1 MSKLYDNFVNL
12 KGSNK
17 DKLYLFKSGIFFI
30 ALNEDATK
38 LSEIFGFKITNL
50 NDTVIKCGFPAKR
63 IEYYSSLLDKMNIDF
78 DLIDSGS
85 KKIENHLEYISNLNF
100 NSIIDKL
107 VKIDFDN
114 ITCKEAFDILYDLSL
129 KCKEILNS
137 GGNQIF

>member
-12 KGSNK
+12 KSSNK
-17 DKLYLFKSGIFFI
+17 DKIYLFKSGIFFI

-50 NDTVIKCGFPAKR
+50 NDTVTKCGFPAKR

-78 DLIDSGS
+78 ELIDSNS
-85 KKIENHLEYISNLNF
+85 KKIENSSEYISNLNF

-114 ITCKEAFDILYDLSL
+114 ITCKEAFDILYDLNL
-129 KCKEILNS
+129 KSREILNT
-137 GGNQIF
+137 GNN

>member
-12 KGSNK
+12 KCSDK

-63 IEYYSSLLDKMNIDF
+63 IEYYSSLLDKMNIDY
-78 DLIDSGS
+78 DLIENNSN
-85 KKIENHLEYISNLNF
+85 KIKNSTDYIGNLNF
-100 NSIIDKL
+100 NSIIEKL
-107 VKIDFDN
+107 TKIDFDN
-114 ITCKEAFDILYDLSL
+114 ITCK
-129 KCKEILNS
+129 
-137 GGNQIF
+137 

>member
-1 MSKLYDNFVNL
+1 MSKLYDNFVTL

-17 DKLYLFKSGIFFI
+17 DKIYLFKSGIFFI

-50 NDTVIKCGFPAKR
+50 NDTVTKCGFPAKR
-63 IEYYSSLLDKMNIDF
+63 IEYYSSLLYKMNIDF
-78 DLIDSGS
+78 ELIDSIS
-85 KKIENHLEYISNLNF
+85 KKIENSSEYISNLNF

-114 ITCKEAFDILYDLSL
+114 ITCKEAFDILYSLSL
-129 KCKEILNS
+129 ESKKILDVKS
-137 GGNQIF
+137 

>member
-17 DKLYLFKSGIFFI
+17 DKIYLFKSGIFFI

-50 NDTVIKCGFPAKR
+50 NDTVTKCGFPAKR

-78 DLIDSGS
+78 ELIDSNS
-85 KKIENHLEYISNLNF
+85 KKIENSSVYISNLNF

-114 ITCKEAFDILYDLSL
+114 ITCKEAFDILYSLSL
-129 KCKEILNS
+129 ESKKILDVKS
-137 GGNQIF
+137 

>member
-1 MSKLYDNFVNL
+1 MSKLYDNFVKL
-12 KGSNK
+12 KCSDK

-50 NDTVIKCGFPAKR
+50 NDTVIKCGFPSKR

-78 DLIDSGS
+78 ELIDSAS
-85 KKIENHLEYISNLNF
+85 KKIENHSEYICNLNF

-129 KCKEILNS
+129 KSREILNS
-137 GGNQIF
+137 GGN

>member
-17 DKLYLFKSGIFFI
+17 DKIYLFKSGIFFI

-50 NDTVIKCGFPAKR
+50 NDTVTKCGFPAKR
-63 IEYYSSLLDKMNIDF
+63 IEYYSSLLYKMNIDF
-78 DLIDSGS
+78 ELIDSIS
-85 KKIENHLEYISNLNF
+85 KKIENSSEYISNLNF

-114 ITCKEAFDILYDLSL
+114 ITCKEAFDILYSLSL
-129 KCKEILNS
+129 ESKKILDVKS
-137 GGNQIF
+137 